1 VTGRTDRDLLLGAL
15 RDPLCLGRLEIH
27 AWSELLPAARRAG
40 VLARLAHLTQ
50 QRGVDD
56 ALPPRAR
63 QQLAAARPLAEQHA
77 RILRWEVSR
86 IRDALSALD
95 VRLVLLK
102 GAAYVLAG
110 LPAGRGRLAS
120 DVDVLVPRGRIAEV
134 ERALLARGFR
144 SMKLHPYD
152 QRYYRTWSHELPP
165 LRHERRRSV
174 VDVHHTILPL
184 TGRVHPDP
192 EKLLAAAEPLAEPGL
207 WVLSPEDL
215 VLHSAT
221 HLFQDGDLGGGLRD
235 LLDLDAL
242 LRDFGERRSGFW
254 SQLVPRA
261 ESLGLTRPLYY
272 SLRFCRRLLETPVPE
287 STWRAAEQAG
297 RPPRPLPTLMDELV
311 LRAVCPDR
319 DDRRTPGAQAA
330 RVVLYARSHWLRMP
344 PWLLAYHLT
353 RKALRAWVP
362 DRDEAKA

>member
-192 EKLLAAAEPLAEPGL
+192 EKLLAAA
-207 WVLSPEDL
+207 
-215 VLHSAT
+215 
-221 HLFQDGDLGGGLRD
+221 
-235 LLDLDAL
+235 
-242 LRDFGERRSGFW
+242 
-254 SQLVPRA
+254 
-261 ESLGLTRPLYY
+261 
-272 SLRFCRRLLETPVPE
+272 
-287 STWRAAEQAG
+287 
-297 RPPRPLPTLMDELV
+297 
-311 LRAVCPDR
+311 
-319 DDRRTPGAQAA
+319 
-330 RVVLYARSHWLRMP
+330 
-344 PWLLAYHLT
+344 
-353 RKALRAWVP
+353 
-362 DRDEAKA
+362 